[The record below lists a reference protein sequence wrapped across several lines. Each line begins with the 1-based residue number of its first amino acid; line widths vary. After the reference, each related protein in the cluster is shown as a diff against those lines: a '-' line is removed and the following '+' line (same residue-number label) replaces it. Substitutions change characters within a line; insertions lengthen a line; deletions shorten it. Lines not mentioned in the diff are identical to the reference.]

1 MSIKQVFKCQ
11 EVYTMEKTWKMDVDC
26 ANCALMMEEAVR
38 KVKGVESVTIN
49 AMTQKISLRFEE
61 NINMDDMMKQ
71 IVKVCRRIEP
81 DSKICM

>member
-1 MSIKQVFKCQ
+1 
-11 EVYTMEKTWKMDVDC
+11 
-26 ANCALMMEEAVR
+26 MMEEAVR

-61 NINMDDMMKQ
+61 NINMDDVMKQ

-81 DSKICM
+81 DSKIYM

>member
-1 MSIKQVFKCQ
+1 
-11 EVYTMEKTWKMDVDC
+11 MEKTWKMDVDC

-49 AMTQKISLRFEE
+49 AMTQKISLRFKE
-61 NINMDDMMKQ
+61 NVNMDDVMKQ

-81 DSKICM
+81 DSKIYM

>member
-1 MSIKQVFKCQ
+1 
-11 EVYTMEKTWKMDVDC
+11 MENTWKMDVDC

-61 NINMDDMMKQ
+61 NINMDDVMKQ

-81 DSKICM
+81 DSKIYM

>member
-1 MSIKQVFKCQ
+1 
-11 EVYTMEKTWKMDVDC
+11 MEKTWKMDVDC

-38 KVKGVESVTIN
+38 KVKGVDSVIIN

-61 NINMDDMMKQ
+61 NVNLDDVMKQ

-81 DSKICM
+81 DSKIYM

>member
-1 MSIKQVFKCQ
+1 
-11 EVYTMEKTWKMDVDC
+11 MEKTWKMDVDC

-61 NINMDDMMKQ
+61 NINMDDVMKQ
-71 IVKVCRRIEP
+71 IAKVCRRIEP
-81 DSKICM
+81 DSKIYM

>member
-1 MSIKQVFKCQ
+1 
-11 EVYTMEKTWKMDVDC
+11 MEKTWKMDVDC

-61 NINMDDMMKQ
+61 NINMDGVMKQ

-81 DSKICM
+81 DSKIYM